1 MKRRFSAL
9 FVSVSLAA
17 SVHGQSPQITQVTGA
32 SLGQY
37 AAPSVNGLVTL
48 FGSGLSNGTQTA
60 ASLPLPTEL
69 SSTTV
74 DLCWPTD
81 PGAYTPNMSS
91 QCVSAPLLYVSP
103 TQINFYIPHD
113 FDTVGAF
120 VQGGSHISCCF
131 FQVKA
136 PTGTSGDCPRLSVGP
151 GCFVNIA
158 QQRAGVFFIGFDCNY
173 DLLWQQWYAFLGYP
187 STPCGLNSTGGD
199 VVRGA
204 VTDQQG
210 VPITSLNPMRFGQYY
225 SVYLTGLNFHA
236 FPFTYVGNSS
246 SQPCQETTQTPA
258 SFLGVGLNLNGR
270 PTLPPGSIPP
280 SNGFC
285 QVSAPA
291 PGQGSPGL
299 CISIYG
305 IPPTSVSE
313 SSYVGLQQLNFYVDP
328 LWFTSRFPFLP
339 SGYQLPCGDYRL
351 DMDLK
356 ITGPIPPVLLDT
368 TSSFNQTFQLPLLI
382 RNGDVPCS

>member
-1 MKRRFSAL
+1 MKRYSSRFFIFASL
-9 FVSVSLAA
+9 TVSVY
-17 SVHGQSPQITQVTGA
+17 GQSPQINQLIGA

-37 AAPSVNGLVTL
+37 AVPSVNGLASI
-48 FGSGLSNGTQTA
+48 FRSGLSDGTQAA

-69 SSTTV
+69 GSTTV
-74 DLCWPTD
+74 NLCWPSD
-81 PGAYTPNMSS
+81 PAAYTPRLPS

-113 FDTVGAF
+113 FDTVGTF

-131 FQVKA
+131 IQVKA
-136 PTGTSGDCPRLSVGP
+136 ITGTSGDCPRISAGP
-151 GCFVNIA
+151 GCFVNIS
-158 QQRAGVFFIGFDCNY
+158 QQRAGVFSIGFDCNY
-173 DLLWQQWYAFLGYP
+173 DVLWQQWYAYLGYP
-187 STPCGLNSTGGD
+187 STPCGLNSTRGD

-210 VPITSLNPMRFGQYY
+210 TPISSLNPMRLGQYY
-225 SVYLTGLNFHA
+225 SVYLTGLNFRA
-236 FPFTYVGNSS
+236 FPFTCVGDPS
-246 SQPCQETTQTPA
+246 SQPCQATAKAPA
-258 SFLGVGLNLNGR
+258 SFFGVGLNLNGR

-299 CISIYG
+299 CISLYG
-305 IPPTSVSE
+305 IVPTSVSE

-339 SGYQLPCGDYRL
+339 LGYQLPCGDYRL
-351 DMDLK
+351 DVDLK
-356 ITGPIPPVLLDT
+356 ITGPGLPTFVDT
-368 TSSFNQTFQLPLLI
+368 TSFFSQTFQLPLLI
-382 RNGDVPCS
+382 RNGDVPCH